1 MKSKLVFSDKRVYW
15 VVIVLLVCTLSV
27 HVLLLNRRFEI
38 LTLMHVLWISA
49 ILVLIYI
56 KHKNA
61 LLNIKLWLIIA
72 FIAGPLFRMAGRFLN
87 EMLQEFPTSQIEFY
101 LYRLLS
107 VLVGLLIF
115 NWVRTTVNVENSS
128 VSP

>member
-27 HVLLLNRRFEI
+27 HMLLLNRRFEI

-49 ILVLIYI
+49 ILVLVYI

-72 FIAGPLFRMAGRFLN
+72 SIAGPLFRMAGRFLN

>member
-15 VVIVLLVCTLSV
+15 VVITLLVCTLSM
-27 HVLLLNRRFEI
+27 HAMLLNRRFEI

-49 ILVLIYI
+49 ILALIHI

-72 FIAGPLFRMAGRFLN
+72 FIAGPLFRMVGFFLN
-87 EMLQEFPTSQIEFY
+87 EMIQEFPTSQIEFY

-115 NWVRTTVNVENSS
+115 SWVRTTVNVENSS
-128 VSP
+128 VGS